1 MRTAI
6 SIIEQASSCARAMG
20 QRASLLARRNAVS
33 MQRFAVEL
41 KRRTVGIAVRLA
53 GGFVFYASDKAF
65 QELNGRTFARAREI
79 EHQLKKI
86 AKRQEQERRQFQVG
100 PLFA

>member
-1 MRTAI
+1 M
-6 SIIEQASSCARAMG
+6 
-20 QRASLLARRNAVS
+20 S

-65 QELNGRTFARAREI
+65 QEMDGRTFARAREI
-79 EHQLKKI
+79 ERQLRTI
-86 AKRQEQERRQFQVG
+86 ARREERELRQPQAE